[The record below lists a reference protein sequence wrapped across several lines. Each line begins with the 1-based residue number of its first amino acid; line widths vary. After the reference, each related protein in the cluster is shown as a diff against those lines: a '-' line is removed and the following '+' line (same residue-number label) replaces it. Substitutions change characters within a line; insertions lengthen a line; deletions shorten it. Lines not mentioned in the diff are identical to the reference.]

1 MLVLVTALCGMN
13 VMLVLILGLL
23 STGIVA
29 LWDAPLSLLEW
40 AGAMGGGMTGMGE
53 LIIVTLLAGGMLE
66 LIRYNGGLRYIITH
80 LTARVSSRRGAEFSI
95 ALMVSLA
102 NFCTAN
108 KTVAIVSVG
117 DIARRVGSRFDIPAP
132 RVASLLDTFSCI
144 VQGIL
149 PYGAQLLMG
158 ASLMGIAAL
167 DIIPHLYYTFAL
179 AISSLVFILFRL
191 KA

>member
-1 MLVLVTALCGMN
+1 
-13 VMLVLILGLL
+13 
-23 STGIVA
+23 
-29 LWDAPLSLLEW
+29 
-40 AGAMGGGMTGMGE
+40 MGE

-80 LTARVSSRRGAEFSI
+80 LTARVSSRRGAEISI

-108 KTVAIVSVG
+108 NTVAIVSVG
-117 DIARRVGSRFDIPAP
+117 DIARRVGARFDIPAP
-132 RVASLLDTFSCI
+132 RVASLLDTFSCV

-167 DIIPHLYYTFAL
+167 DIIPHLYYIFAL
-179 AISSLVFILFRL
+179 AISSLIFIIFRL